1 MCYNRS
7 IVAWLVRANLSDI
20 LSEAK
25 LKEKFQKIVESRIGV
40 KADKLCNSLWYPIAV
55 GAVCIFCHSLNI
67 PVIGA
72 LLLTALLVP
81 ALLFCKNSYVLA
93 PIMAMSGFVL
103 SAETK
108 PNTGYFNAPLKIVG
122 LCFALAFILTALVFN
137 IIYYGKWKAIFKRA
151 YLTVSIAIVTG
162 VLLASGLGSPW
173 MSWSGVGMSMAI
185 AVAMF
190 LPYVF
195 LLNCGVYQGRKTV
208 EYFAWTMIS
217 AAVVI
222 FAAVFKQYALNG
234 FDMSDP
240 KSFLQFGYAI
250 SNSAA
255 AIVLLAVPLTFY
267 MIHVYD
273 RGYLFFIALAV
284 ELLTILF
291 TFSRASLVVAV
302 PGTAIVSIAMCFKK
316 RNGRLGYYIAFGV
329 SCALALALMIV
340 FREKI
345 FGAIKSFFNGMG
357 SGSGRIQLWKEGFEE
372 WRSYPV
378 FGVGIWYLPQVN
390 IGHHYHSYH
399 CTPITFLYCAG
410 AVGLLGYLY
419 HRYRTVRLVF
429 GARLT
434 TERIFVALTVLS
446 LICNSL
452 LDIYMTEPLH
462 LVYYSILLAL
472 AESDVRAVKAADKE
486 KETAVAE
493 EQPSDVSDAPPLEIR
508 QDRTVV

>member
-1 MCYNRS
+1 M
-7 IVAWLVRANLSDI
+7 
-20 LSEAK
+20 
-25 LKEKFQKIVESRIGV
+25 KEKFQKIVESRVGV
-40 KADKLCNSLWYPIAV
+40 KADKLCNSPWYPIAV

-72 LLLTALLVP
+72 VLLTVLLAP
-81 ALLFCKNSYVLA
+81 ALLFCKNSFVLA

-108 PNTGYFNAPLKIVG
+108 PNTGYFNSPLKITV
-122 LCFALAFILTALVFN
+122 LCFALAVILTALVFN
-137 IIYYGKWKAIFKRA
+137 LVYYKKWKAVFKRA
-151 YLTVSIAIVTG
+151 YLTVSVAIVTG
-162 VLLASGLGSPW
+162 VLLVSGLGSPW
-173 MSWSGVGMSMAI
+173 MSWSGVGMSLAI
-185 AVAMF
+185 AAAMF
-190 LPYVF
+190 MPYVF
-195 LLNCGVYQGRKTV
+195 LLNCGIYEGRKTV

-222 FAAVFKQYALNG
+222 FAAVFKQYAIND

-267 MIHVYD
+267 MIYVYD

-284 ELLTILF
+284 ELLTILL

-302 PGTAIVSIAMCFKK
+302 PGTAVVSIALCFKK
-316 RNGRLGYYIAFGV
+316 KNGRLGYYVAFGIMCV
-329 SCALALALMIV
+329 AAIALAIV
-340 FREKI
+340 FGEKI
-345 FGAIKSFFNGMG
+345 FGAVKSFFGGMG
-357 SGSGRIQLWKEGFEE
+357 SGSGRIQLWKEGFEQ

-399 CTPITFLYCAG
+399 CTPITFLYCTG
-410 AVGLLGYLY
+410 VVGLLGYLY

-429 GARLT
+429 GAKLT
-434 TERIFVALTVLS
+434 TERVFAALTILA

-462 LVYYSILLAL
+462 LVYYSVLLAI
-472 AESDVRAVKAADKE
+472 AESDVRAVKAAGSE
-486 KETAVAE
+486 KAAETSE
-493 EQPSDVSDAPPLEIR
+493 EQTSGGGLSEPNEDQ
-508 QDRTVV
+508 QDLTVV